1 MLSDYEGSISRQASM
16 NQGQKTETE
25 KSRNLFRKKNGKEED
40 QLDIKCLTSRYI
52 SHLLLLKGQD

>member
-1 MLSDYEGSISRQASM
+1 MAGEHESG
-16 NQGQKTETE
+16 TETE